1 MDPQREHGLTLT
13 GRHTL
18 QIVGVKHVD
27 SFDDGHIV
35 LNTDLGRLVLRGRG
49 LKIQHLDLDQGGFA
63 ASGEVD
69 QLIYSNRVRGGAG
82 DRGQRLSKLWR

>member
-1 MDPQREHGLTLT
+1 MDQPREHTLTLT

-18 QIVGVKHVD
+18 QIAGVKHVD

-35 LNTDLGRLVLRGRG
+35 LNTDLGRLIIRGRD
-49 LKIQHLDLDQGGFA
+49 LKIQQLDLDQGDFA

-69 QLIYSNRVRGGAG
+69 QMIYSNRVRGGAG
-82 DRGQRLSKLWR
+82 GRGQGLPKLWR